1 MKINLRWPIVLLA
14 LVLTVSG
21 IYGVNYWRQQR
32 LIDEPLKESLL
43 KVDGVENVNITNTN
57 KNSEISIFLQ
67 EVKDLSKTYREI
79 EGILDLTYKQG
90 SYQVTILDKRDP
102 YLESLY
108 EKVHYALMEGER
120 RGNYSYMNKE
130 ISLLLS
136 DEKGLVNY
144 HLWVDQ
150 ERIYL
155 QLFSEENYLYEVI
168 PINMSRRLS
177 DA

>member
-1 MKINLRWPIVLLA
+1 MHRAHI
-14 LVLTVSG
+14 
-21 IYGVNYWRQQR
+21 R
-32 LIDEPLKESLL
+32 L
-43 KVDGVENVNITNTN
+43 
-57 KNSEISIFLQ
+57 
-67 EVKDLSKTYREI
+67 
-79 EGILDLTYKQG
+79 
-90 SYQVTILDKRDP
+90 TILDKRDP

-168 PINMSRRLS
+168 PINMSRRLA

>member
-43 KVDGVENVNITNTN
+43 EVDGVEKVNIINTN
-57 KNSEISIFLQ
+57 QHNKISISLL

-79 EGILDLTYKQG
+79 EGILDLTYAQG
-90 SYQVTILDKRDP
+90 SYQLIILDKRDP

-120 RGNYSYMNKE
+120 RGNYSDMNKE
-130 ISLLLS
+130 IFLLLN
-136 DEKGLVNY
+136 DEMDLVNY

-150 ERIYL
+150 EKIYL
-155 QLFSEENYLYEVI
+155 QLSSDGNYLYEVI
-168 PINMSRRLS
+168 PINMSRRLA